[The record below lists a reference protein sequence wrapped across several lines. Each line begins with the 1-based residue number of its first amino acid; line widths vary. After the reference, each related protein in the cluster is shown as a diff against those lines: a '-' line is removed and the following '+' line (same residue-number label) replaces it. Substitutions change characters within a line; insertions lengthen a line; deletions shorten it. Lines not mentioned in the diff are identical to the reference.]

1 MSSDHTPTR
10 PLSASALRLIA
21 MGCMLLDHVYRLCP
35 GEWLWMRYIGR
46 IAFPLFA
53 FLLIEGYEHTRDLRR
68 YALRLAAF
76 AVISEVPFDLFH
88 TAGDT
93 WFLPSYQN
101 VGLTLLFG
109 LSAICALDRVDK
121 QLLGGALAALSCI
134 LAYLCRTDYGAVG
147 VALCVLFFITRGKG
161 HDPAALAIRAI
172 AFLLLFP
179 PVSYASFAIF
189 ALFPIWFYNGQRGRR
204 GRALQIAGYA
214 FYPAHQLALAG
225 LLAISPRF

>member
-53 FLLIEGYEHTRDLRR
+53 FLLTEGYEHTRDLRR

-88 TAGDT
+88 SAGTT
-93 WFLPSYQN
+93 WFLPSCQN
-101 VGLTLLFG
+101 VGFTLFLGLT
-109 LSAICALDRVDK
+109 AICALDRVDN
-121 QLLGGALAALSCI
+121 QLLGGTLVALCCALAQ
-134 LAYLCRTDYGAVG
+134 LCHTDYGTVG
-147 VALCVLFFITRGKG
+147 VALCVLFFITRGKN
-161 HDPAALAIRAI
+161 HDPAALAIRAV

-189 ALFPIWFYNGQRGRR
+189 ALFPIWLYNGQRERR

-225 LLAISPRF
+225 LLAISTRF